1 MANIISL
8 DSINEYISMSNGL
21 TSVFIDVLGLSGT
34 HLAKIDAEK
43 RMIVWLLE
51 KDQSAAGGGSVGFDI
66 SEMPWDDTAFED
78 IKRFLLDVIEGAR
91 QRDRWNFLDYQPDE
105 ALLFPCLDK
114 FYRLISAMDTSM
126 LNQEAI
132 QNWLCDTM
140 EVPDDPNM
148 CGYPRCKKHSVLLS
162 VFGCHLCNN

>member
-91 QRDRWNFLDYQPDE
+91 RSEVHTSELQSPSEVVCR
-105 ALLFPCLDK
+105 LLLEK
-114 FYRLISAMDTSM
+114 T
-126 LNQEAI
+126 E
-132 QNWLCDTM
+132 
-140 EVPDDPNM
+140 
-148 CGYPRCKKHSVLLS
+148 
-162 VFGCHLCNN
+162 

>member
-8 DSINEYISMSNGL
+8 DSINERISMSNGL

-34 HLAKIDAEK
+34 HLAKTDAEK

-51 KDQSAAGGGSVGFDI
+51 KDQSAVGGGAVGCDI
-66 SEMPWDDTAFED
+66 SEMPWDDTAFDD

-114 FYRLISAMDTSM
+114 FYKLIAAMDTSM

-132 QNWLCDTM
+132 QNWLRDTM
-140 EVPDDPNM
+140 EVPNDPNI
-148 CGYPRCKKHSVLLS
+148 CGYPCCQKHPVFLS